1 MEGFLQNEDY
11 QMIENSFA
19 ITTTFIAYLIM
30 MLAIGVIAYKRTSN
44 STDYFLGGRSLG
56 PWPAALSAG
65 ASDMSGWLLLGL
77 PGYAY
82 AAGFEAFWLAGG
94 LLVGTWANWL
104 ISAKR
109 LRTYSITT
117 ESLTLPEFL
126 SRRFNDN
133 SKLIQTISAFF
144 ILLFFLFYTS
154 SGLVAGGKL
163 FETVFGLD
171 YTTAV
176 IIGTVC
182 VVSYTLFG
190 GFLAVS
196 WTDLVQGLLMSA
208 ALLIVP
214 IAAMNGGLGQ
224 LSSDLHNIN
233 PELLTLWNDAKG
245 EPLSAIAI
253 ISLAAWGLGY
263 FGQPHI
269 LARFKATR
277 SNKDLTTARRIAV
290 IWTALSMVGAML
302 VGLVGLVG
310 LIYVTNSGAPKLDDG
325 EKIFM
330 LLVNAMFHPVIAG
343 ILLAAI
349 LAAIM
354 STADSQLLVS
364 SSAMAEDLYKQVLKK
379 DATSEEIV
387 RVGRFAVILIS
398 LIALVLAMTP
408 DSSVLGLVSYAWAG
422 FGAAFGPAIVLSLYW
437 SRMNRNGA
445 LAGIVVGGVTIVLWK
460 QFTGGWFDVYEIV
473 PGIILSTLSIVIV
486 SLITGEPEDE
496 VKKQHAEFEKNLVEL
511 D

>member
-1 MEGFLQNEDY
+1 M
-11 QMIENSFA
+11 ENSFA

-290 IWTALSMVGAML
+290 IWTALSMIGAM
-302 VGLVGLVG
+302 LVGLVG

-486 SLITGEPEDE
+486 SLMTGEPEDE
-496 VKKQHAEFEKNLVEL
+496 VKKQHAEFKKNLVEL

>member
-1 MEGFLQNEDY
+1 MEGNVKSEDIY
-11 QMIENSFA
+11 MENSFA
-19 ITTTFIAYLIM
+19 ITSTFIVYLILMLSIGVYAYL
-30 MLAIGVIAYKRTSN
+30 RTKN

-56 PWPAALSAG
+56 PWPAAISAG

-82 AAGFEAFWLAGG
+82 AAGIESCWIAIG
-94 LLVGTWANWL
+94 LLVGNWLNWL
-104 ISAKR
+104 IAAKR

-117 ESLTLPEFL
+117 DSITIPEFL
-126 SRRFNDN
+126 SRRFNDSSN
-133 SKLIQTISAFF
+133 LIQTISAVF

-171 YTTAV
+171 YSTAV
-176 IIGTVC
+176 IIWTIC

-190 GFLAVS
+190 GFLAVA
-196 WTDLVQGLLMSA
+196 WTDLVQGLLMAA
-208 ALLIVP
+208 ALLVVP
-214 IAAMNGGLGQ
+214 VAMMQGDFSDIEHS
-224 LSSDLHNIN
+224 LSAIN
-233 PELLTLWNDAKG
+233 PELLTLWNGVDGK
-245 EPLSAIAI
+245 PLSAIAI
-253 ISLAAWGLGY
+253 ISLLAWGLGY

-269 LARFKATR
+269 LARFQATR
-277 SNKDLTTARRIAV
+277 SNKDLTSARRIA
-290 IWTALSMVGAML
+290 IGWTTLSMAGAIS
-302 VGLVGLVG
+302 VGLIG
-310 LIYVTNSGAPKLDDG
+310 LIYVTNHPVVSLEDG

-330 LLVNAMFHPVIAG
+330 LLVNAAFHPVIAG

-364 SSAMAEDLYKQVLKK
+364 SSALAEDFYKQVVKRN
-379 DATSEEIV
+379 ATSEEVV
-387 RVGRFAVILIS
+387 RVGRIGVMVISIT
-398 LIALVLAMTP
+398 ALVLAMTP

-422 FGAAFGPAIVLSLYW
+422 FGAAFGPVLVLSLYW

-445 LAGIVVGGVTIVLWK
+445 LAGIVVGGVTIVVWK
-460 QFTGGWFDVYEIV
+460 QLTGGIFDVYEIV
-473 PGIILSTLSIVIV
+473 PGMVFSTVAIVTV
-486 SLITGEPEDE
+486 TLISKEPE
-496 VKKQHAEFEKNLVEL
+496 KKVVAQHSSFLKQLDEL

>member
-1 MEGFLQNEDY
+1 
-11 QMIENSFA
+11 MIENSFA
-19 ITTTFIAYLIM
+19 ITATFAAYLIM
-30 MLAIGVIAYKRTSN
+30 MLAIGYYAYQRTSN
-44 STDYFLGGRSLG
+44 SSDYFLGGRSLG

-82 AAGFEAFWLAGG
+82 AAGIEAFWLAGG
-94 LLVGTWANWL
+94 LLIGTWANWY
-104 ISAKR
+104 ICAKR
-109 LRTYSITT
+109 LRTYSVTT
-117 ESLTLPEFL
+117 ESLTIPEFL
-126 SRRFNDN
+126 ARRFGDK
-133 SKLIQTISAFF
+133 SKLIQSISAFF

-171 YTTAV
+171 YSYAV
-176 IIGTVC
+176 VIGAIC

-214 IAAMNGGLGQ
+214 IAAMQGGFGQ
-224 LSSDLHNIN
+224 LTADLATIN
-233 PELLTLWNDAKG
+233 PELLTLWNDSKG
-245 EPLSAIAI
+245 EPLTAVAI
-253 ISLAAWGLGY
+253 ISLVAWGLGY

-277 SNKDLTTARRIAV
+277 TNRDLTVARRIAV
-290 IWTALSMVGAML
+290 VWTGISMAGALL
-302 VGLVGLVG
+302 VGLVGLT
-310 LIYVTNSGAPKLDDG
+310 YVTNSPMGELADG

-330 LLVNAMFHPVIAG
+330 VLVNAIFHPVIAG

-364 SSAMAEDLYKQVLKK
+364 SSALAEDFYKQVFKP
-379 DATSEEIV
+379 DATSEEV
-387 RVGRFAVILIS
+387 VKVGRIGVIFIS
-398 LIALVLAMTP
+398 IFALVLAANP

-445 LAGIVVGGVTIVLWK
+445 LAGIVVGGITIVVWK
-460 QFTGGWFDVYEIV
+460 QLSGGWFDVYEIV
-473 PGIILSTLSIVIV
+473 PGIILSTIAIVV
-486 SLITGEPEDE
+486 GSLASSEPEQAVVEQHSKYKRLLDE
-496 VKKQHAEFEKNLVEL
+496 LE
-511 D
+511 

>member
-1 MEGFLQNEDY
+1 M
-11 QMIENSFA
+11 ENSFA
-19 ITTTFIAYLIM
+19 ITTTFIAYLIL
-30 MLAIGVIAYKRTSN
+30 MLAIGVIAYQRTKN

-82 AAGFEAFWLAGG
+82 AAGIEALWLAGG
-94 LLVGTWANWL
+94 LLVGTWLNWL

-117 ESLTLPEFL
+117 DALTLPEFL

-133 SKLIQTISAFF
+133 SKLIQVISAFF

-196 WTDLVQGLLMSA
+196 WTDLVQGLLMAA
-208 ALLIVP
+208 ALMIVP
-214 IAAMNGGLGQ
+214 IAAMEGGLGQ
-224 LSSDLHNIN
+224 LSTDLTNIN
-233 PELLTLWNDAKG
+233 PQLLTLWNDTKG

-253 ISLAAWGLGY
+253 ISLVAWGLGY

-269 LARFKATR
+269 LARFKAAR

-302 VGLVGLVG
+302 VGLVGL
-310 LIYVTNSGAPKLDDG
+310 IYVTNSGVSIDDG

-330 LLVNAMFHPVIAG
+330 LLVNSIFHPVVAG
-343 ILLAAI
+343 VLLAAI

-364 SSAMAEDLYKQVLKK
+364 SSALAEDFYKQLVKK

-387 RVGRFAVILIS
+387 MVGRIAVVAISIVALI
-398 LIALVLAMTP
+398 LAMTP

-422 FGAAFGPAIVLSLYW
+422 FGAAFGPALVLSLYW

-445 LAGIVVGGVTIVLWK
+445 LAGIVIGGVTIVIWK
-460 QFTGGWFDVYEIV
+460 QLTGGWFDVYEIV
-473 PGIILSTLSIVIV
+473 PGIIFSTIAIVVV
-486 SLITGEPEDE
+486 SMMTGEPEE
-496 VKKQHAEFEKNLVEL
+496 SVKAQHAKFEKQLTEL
-511 D
+511 E

>member
-1 MEGFLQNEDY
+1 
-11 QMIENSFA
+11 MIESSFA
-19 ITTTFIAYLIM
+19 ITGTFIAYLILM
-30 MLAIGVIAYKRTSN
+30 VAIGVYAYKKTS
-44 STDYFLGGRSLG
+44 SSSDYFLGGRSLG

-82 AAGFEAFWLAGG
+82 AAGIESFWLAGG

-104 ISAKR
+104 VSAKR
-109 LRTYSITT
+109 LRTYSIQTDA
-117 ESLTLPEFL
+117 LTLPEFL
-126 SRRFNDN
+126 SRRFDDK

-171 YTTAV
+171 YSTAV
-176 IIGTVC
+176 IIGTLC

-196 WTDLVQGLLMSA
+196 WTDLVQGLLMAA
-208 ALLIVP
+208 ALMIVP
-214 IAAMNGGLGQ
+214 IAVMEGGFGQ
-224 LSSDLHNIN
+224 LATDMHNIN

-253 ISLAAWGLGY
+253 ISLVAWGLGY

-269 LARFKATR
+269 LARFKASRTNR
-277 SNKDLTTARRIAV
+277 ELGTARRIAV
-290 IWTALSMVGAML
+290 GWTALSMAGAIL
-302 VGLVGLVG
+302 VGLVGLVW
-310 LIYVTNSGAPKLDDG
+310 VNSHPGTELGDG

-330 LLVNAMFHPVIAG
+330 LLVNSVFHPVIAG

-349 LAAIM
+349 LAAVM

-364 SSAMAEDLYKQVLKK
+364 SSALAEDFYKQVIKQ
-379 DATSEEIV
+379 DASSQEIV
-387 RVGRFAVILIS
+387 MVGRIGVVAIS
-398 LIALVLAMTP
+398 IIALILAMTP

-422 FGAAFGPAIVLSLYW
+422 FGAAFGPAVVLSLYW
-437 SRMNRNGA
+437 KGMNRNGA
-445 LAGIVVGGVTIVLWK
+445 LAGILIGGITIVVWK
-460 QFTGGWFDVYEIV
+460 QLTGGWFDVYEIV
-473 PGIILSTLSIVIV
+473 PGIIFSTIAIVGV
-486 SLITGEPEDE
+486 SKLTGGADNTVLE
-496 VKKQHAEFEKNLVEL
+496 QHREFEKKLVEL
-511 D
+511 E

>member
-1 MEGFLQNEDY
+1 M
-11 QMIENSFA
+11 ENSFA
-19 ITTTFIAYLIM
+19 ITTTFIAYLIL
-30 MLAIGVIAYKRTSN
+30 MLAIGVIAYQRTKN
-44 STDYFLGGRSLG
+44 SSDYFLGGRSLG

-82 AAGFEAFWLAGG
+82 AAGIEAFWLAGG
-94 LLVGTWANWL
+94 LLVGTWLNWL
-104 ISAKR
+104 INAKR

-117 ESLTLPEFL
+117 DALTLPEFL
-126 SRRFNDN
+126 SRRFNDK
-133 SKLIQTISAFF
+133 SKMIQVISAFF

-176 IIGTVC
+176 VIGTVC

-196 WTDLVQGLLMSA
+196 WTDLVQGLLMAA
-208 ALLIVP
+208 ALMIVP
-214 IAAMNGGLGQ
+214 IAAMEGGFSDLGGQ
-224 LSSDLHNIN
+224 LENIN
-233 PELLTLWNDAKG
+233 PELLTLWNDSKG

-253 ISLAAWGLGY
+253 ISLVAWGLGY

-277 SNKDLTTARRIAV
+277 TNKDLTTARRIAV
-290 IWTALSMVGAML
+290 IWTALSMLGAML
-302 VGLVGLVG
+302 VGIVG
-310 LIYVTNSGAPKLDDG
+310 LIYVNNSGVTVDDG

-330 LLVNAMFHPVIAG
+330 LLVNSLFHPVIAG

-349 LAAIM
+349 LAAVM

-364 SSAMAEDLYKQVLKK
+364 SSALAEDFYKQVFKQ
-379 DATSEEIV
+379 DASSEEIV
-387 RVGRFAVILIS
+387 MVGRIAVIGIS
-398 LIALVLAMTP
+398 IVALVLAMTP

-422 FGAAFGPAIVLSLYW
+422 FGAAFGPALILSLYW
-437 SRMNRNGA
+437 ARMNRNGA
-445 LAGIVVGGVTIVLWK
+445 LAGILVGGVTIVVWK
-460 QFTGGWFDVYEIV
+460 QLSGGWFDVYEIV
-473 PGIILSTLSIVIV
+473 PGIIFSTISIVVV
-486 SLITGEPEDE
+486 SMLTGEPEE
-496 VKKQHAEFEKNLVEL
+496 SVKAQHAKFEKQLVEL

>member
-1 MEGFLQNEDY
+1 
-11 QMIENSFA
+11 MIESSFA
-19 ITTTFIAYLIM
+19 ITSTFIAYLIM
-30 MLAIGVIAYKRTSN
+30 MLAIGYYAYKRTSN
-44 STDYFLGGRSLG
+44 STDYFLGGRTLG

-65 ASDMSGWLLLGL
+65 ASDMSGWLLLGV

-82 AAGFEAFWLAGG
+82 ASGLEAVWICAG
-94 LLVGTWANWL
+94 LLIGSWLNWL
-104 ISAKR
+104 VSAKR

-117 ESLTLPEFL
+117 DAITIPDFL
-126 SRRFNDN
+126 SRRFLDK

-171 YTTAV
+171 YKIAV
-176 IIGTVC
+176 VIGTVC
-182 VVSYTLFG
+182 VISYTLFG
-190 GFLAVS
+190 GFLAVA

-214 IAAMNGGLGQ
+214 IAAMSGGFTQ
-224 LSSDLHNIN
+224 VDIDLNNIN
-233 PELLTLWNDAKG
+233 PELLNMWTSAKG
-245 EPLSAIAI
+245 EPLTAIAI
-253 ISLAAWGLGY
+253 ISLVAWGLGY

-290 IWTALSMVGAML
+290 VWTALSMAGAIM
-302 VGLVGLVG
+302 VGLVG
-310 LIYVTNSGAPKLDDG
+310 LIYVNGHPTLQIEDG

-330 LLVNAMFHPVIAG
+330 ILVNAIFHPVMAG

-364 SSAMAEDLYKQVLKK
+364 SSALAEDFYKQVFKK
-379 DATSEEIV
+379 DATPQQV
-387 RVGRFAVILIS
+387 VMVGRIAVVGVSALALI
-398 LIALVLAMTP
+398 LAMNP
-408 DSSVLGLVSYAWAG
+408 ESSVLGLVSYAWAG

-437 SRMNRNGA
+437 SKMNRNGA
-445 LAGIVVGGVTIVLWK
+445 LVGIVIGGATIVIWK
-460 QFTGGWFDVYEIV
+460 QLTGGWFDVYEIV
-473 PGIILSTLSIVIV
+473 PGVIFSTISIVVV
-486 SLITGEPEDE
+486 SLLTGGPNEE
-496 VKKQHAEFEKNLVEL
+496 VTQQYKKYQRQLEEL

>member
-1 MEGFLQNEDY
+1 M
-11 QMIENSFA
+11 ENSFA
-19 ITTTFIAYLIM
+19 ITTTFIAYLIL
-30 MLAIGVIAYKRTSN
+30 MLAIGVIAYQRTKN

-82 AAGFEAFWLAGG
+82 AAGIEAFWLAGG

-117 ESLTLPEFL
+117 DSLTIPEFF

-163 FETVFGLD
+163 FETVFGLE
-171 YTTAV
+171 YSTAV

-214 IAAMNGGLGQ
+214 IAAMQGGFSDIANQ
-224 LSSDLHNIN
+224 LEAMN
-233 PELLTLWNDAKG
+233 PELLTLWNDSKG
-245 EPLSAIAI
+245 QPLSAVAI
-253 ISLAAWGLGY
+253 ISLVAWGLGY

-290 IWTALSMVGAML
+290 AWTGLSMLGAMM
-302 VGLVGLVG
+302 VGVVG
-310 LIYVTNSGAPKLDDG
+310 LIYVHSTGNLSLDDG

-330 LLVNAMFHPVIAG
+330 LLVNAMFHPVVAG

-364 SSAMAEDLYKQVLKK
+364 SSALAEDFYKQVFKK
-379 DATSEEIV
+379 DASSEEV
-387 RVGRFAVILIS
+387 VMVGRVAVIAIS
-398 LIALVLAMTP
+398 IVALVLAMTP

-422 FGAAFGPAIVLSLYW
+422 FGAAFGPAMVLSLYW

-445 LAGIVVGGVTIVLWK
+445 LAGIIVGGVTIVVWK
-460 QFTGGWFDVYEIV
+460 QLTGGIFDMYEIV
-473 PGIILSTLSIVIV
+473 PGIVFSTLAIVGV
-486 SLITGEPEDE
+486 SLATEEPDE
-496 VKKQHAEFEKNLVEL
+496 TVKAQYQQFEKQLREL
-511 D
+511 P

>member
-1 MEGFLQNEDY
+1 M
-11 QMIENSFA
+11 ENSFA
-19 ITTTFIAYLIM
+19 ITATFIAYLIL
-30 MLAIGVIAYKRTSN
+30 MLAIGVIAYQRTKN
-44 STDYFLGGRSLG
+44 SSDYFLGGRSLG

-77 PGYAY
+77 PGYAF
-82 AAGFEAFWLAGG
+82 AAGIEAFWLAGG
-94 LLVGTWANWL
+94 LLAGTWLNWL
-104 ISAKR
+104 INAKR

-117 ESLTLPEFL
+117 DSLTLPEYL

-133 SKLIQTISAFF
+133 SKLIQVISAFF

-196 WTDLVQGLLMSA
+196 WTDLVQGLLMAA
-208 ALLIVP
+208 ALVIVP
-214 IAAMNGGLGQ
+214 IVAMEGGFSDLEGQ
-224 LSSDLHNIN
+224 LANIN
-233 PELLTLWNDAKG
+233 PQLLTLWNDSKG

-253 ISLAAWGLGY
+253 ISLVAWGLGY

-269 LARFKATR
+269 LARFKASR

-290 IWTALSMVGAML
+290 IWTALSMFGAML
-302 VGLVGLVG
+302 VGLVGL
-310 LIYVTNSGAPKLDDG
+310 IYVSNSGISVDDG

-330 LLVNAMFHPVIAG
+330 LLVNAMFHPVVAG

-364 SSAMAEDLYKQVLKK
+364 SSALAEDFYKQVFKK
-379 DATSEEIV
+379 DASSEEIV
-387 RVGRFAVILIS
+387 MVGRIAVIAIS
-398 LIALVLAMTP
+398 IVALTLAMTP

-422 FGAAFGPAIVLSLYW
+422 FGAAFGPALVLSLYW
-437 SRMNRNGA
+437 PRMNRNGA
-445 LAGIVVGGVTIVLWK
+445 LTGIIVGGVTIVVWK
-460 QFTGGWFDVYEIV
+460 QISGGWFDVYEIV
-473 PGIILSTLSIVIV
+473 PGIIFSTISIVVV
-486 SLITGEPEDE
+486 SLLTGEPEE
-496 VKKQHAEFEKNLVEL
+496 SVKSQHSKYQKLLTEL
-511 D
+511 E

>member
-1 MEGFLQNEDY
+1 
-11 QMIENSFA
+11 MIENNFA
-19 ITTTFIAYLIM
+19 ITATFIAYLSA
-30 MLAIGVIAYKRTSN
+30 MLFIGFYAYKRTSN
-44 STDYFLGGRSLG
+44 SSDYFLGGRTLG

-77 PGYAY
+77 PGYAFVS
-82 AAGFEAFWLAGG
+82 GMESLWLAGG
-94 LLVGTWANWL
+94 LLVGTWANWF

-117 ESLTLPEFL
+117 DNALTLPEFI
-126 SRRFNDN
+126 SRRFNDQT
-133 SKLIQTISAFF
+133 KLVQTISAFF
-144 ILLFFLFYTS
+144 ILIFFLFYTS
-154 SGLVAGGKL
+154 AGLVAGGKL
-163 FETVFGLD
+163 FETVFALD
-171 YTTAV
+171 YNVAV
-176 IIGTVC
+176 IIGTAC

-214 IAAMNGGLGQ
+214 IAAMQGGFAQLGI
-224 LSSDLHNIN
+224 DLETIN
-233 PELLTLWNDAKG
+233 PELLSVWKNIDG
-245 EPLSAIAI
+245 QPLSWIGI
-253 ISLAAWGLGY
+253 LSLVAWGFGY

-277 SNKDLTTARRIAV
+277 TNKDLTTARRIAV
-290 IWTALSMVGAML
+290 TWTALSMAGAI
-302 VGLVGLVG
+302 LVGLVG
-310 LIYVTNSGAPKLDDG
+310 LIYVEGNLADGLVDG

-330 LLVNAMFHPVIAG
+330 LLVNAIFHPVIAG

-364 SSAMAEDLYKQVLKK
+364 SSALAEDFYKQLVRPE
-379 DATSEEIV
+379 ASSSEV
-387 RVGRFAVILIS
+387 MLVGRLGVIGLS
-398 LIALVLAMTP
+398 LVALFLAFNP

-422 FGAAFGPAIVLSLYW
+422 FGAAFGPVLLLSLYW
-437 SRMNRNGA
+437 KRMNRNGA
-445 LAGIVVGGVTIVLWK
+445 LAGILVGGITIVVWK
-460 QFTGGWFDVYEIV
+460 QLQGGIFDVYEIV
-473 PGIILSTLSIVIV
+473 PGIIFAAAAIIIASVATAAPEK
-486 SLITGEPEDE
+486 LIAD
-496 VKKQHAEFEKNLVEL
+496 QFAEFEKNLAEL

>member
-1 MEGFLQNEDY
+1 M
-11 QMIENSFA
+11 ENSFA
-19 ITTTFIAYLIM
+19 ITTTFIVYLIL
-30 MLAIGVIAYKRTSN
+30 MLAIGVYAYQRTKN
-44 STDYFLGGRSLG
+44 SADYFLGGRSLG

-82 AAGFEAFWLAGG
+82 AAGIEAFWLAGG

-104 ISAKR
+104 ITAKR

-117 ESLTLPEFL
+117 DALTLPEFL

-171 YTTAV
+171 YSTAV
-176 IIGTVC
+176 IVGTVC

-196 WTDLVQGLLMSA
+196 WTDLVQGLLMAA
-208 ALLIVP
+208 ALMIVP
-214 IAAMNGGLGQ
+214 IAAMNGGFTKLDN
-224 LSSDLHNIN
+224 DLLAIN
-233 PELLTLWNDAKG
+233 PQLLTMWNDVKG
-245 EPLSAIAI
+245 QPLSAVAI
-253 ISLAAWGLGY
+253 VSLVAWGLGY

-290 IWTALSMVGAML
+290 IWTGLSMAGAM
-302 VGLVGLVG
+302 LVGLVG
-310 LIYVTNSGAPKLDDG
+310 LIYVTNDGSIQLDDG

-330 LLVNAMFHPVIAG
+330 LLVNAIFHPVMAG

-349 LAAIM
+349 LTAIM

-364 SSAMAEDLYKQVLKK
+364 SSALAEDFYKQVYKK

-387 RVGRFAVILIS
+387 RVGRAAVIIIS
-398 LIALVLAMTP
+398 IIALILAMTP

-422 FGAAFGPAIVLSLYW
+422 FGAAFGPALVLSLYW

-445 LAGIVVGGVTIVLWK
+445 LAGIVIGGITIVVWK
-460 QFTGGWFDVYEIV
+460 QLSGGWYDVYEIV
-473 PGIILSTLSIVIV
+473 PGIIFSTIAIVAV
-486 SLITGEPEDE
+486 SLLTGEPEE
-496 VKKQHAEFEKNLVEL
+496 AVKKQHLTFKKHLVEL

>member
-1 MEGFLQNEDY
+1 
-11 QMIENSFA
+11 MIENSFA

-277 SNKDLTTARRIAV
+277 SNKDLTAARRIAV
-290 IWTALSMVGAML
+290 IWTALSMVGAM
-302 VGLVGLVG
+302 LVGLVG

-398 LIALVLAMTP
+398 LVALVLAMTP

-422 FGAAFGPAIVLSLYW
+422 FGAAFGPVVILSLYW
-437 SRMNRNGA
+437 NEMNRKWCFSWHGCRCCNS
-445 LAGIVVGGVTIVLWK
+445 IVLDLCANHNQW
-460 QFTGGWFDVYEIV
+460 
-473 PGIILSTLSIVIV
+473 SIFKCNYV
-486 SLITGEPEDE
+486 
-496 VKKQHAEFEKNLVEL
+496 
-511 D
+511 

>member
-1 MEGFLQNEDY
+1 
-11 QMIENSFA
+11 MIENSFA
-19 ITTTFIAYLIM
+19 ITGTFITYLIAM
-30 MLAIGVIAYKRTSN
+30 MAIGYIAYKRTSN
-44 STDYFLGGRSLG
+44 SADYFLGGRTLG

-82 AAGFEAFWLAGG
+82 AAGIESFWLAGG
-94 LLVGTWANWL
+94 LLLGTWLNWL
-104 ISAKR
+104 ICAKR

-117 ESLTLPEFL
+117 DNALTLPEFL
-126 SRRFNDN
+126 ARRFDDK

-171 YTTAV
+171 YTIAV
-176 IIGTVC
+176 IVGTVC

-214 IAAMNGGLGQ
+214 IAAMNGGVG
-224 LSSDLHNIN
+224 DLTAALELKN
-233 PELLTLWNDAKG
+233 PELMTLFNDVKG

-277 SNKDLTTARRIAV
+277 SNADIATARRIAV
-290 IWTALSMVGAML
+290 VWTALSMAGAIL
-302 VGLVGLVG
+302 VGLVGIL
-310 LIYVTNSGAPKLDDG
+310 YVDNQLAGDLADG

-330 LLVNAMFHPVIAG
+330 LLVNSMFHPVIAG

-364 SSAMAEDLYKQVLKK
+364 SSALAEDFYKQVFRPQASQ
-379 DATSEEIV
+379 DEIV
-387 RVGRFAVILIS
+387 TVGRAAVIILSIV
-398 LIALVLAMTP
+398 ALVLAMNP

-422 FGAAFGPAIVLSLYW
+422 FGAAFGPALLLSLYW
-437 SRMNRNGA
+437 KGMNRNGA
-445 LAGIVVGGVTIVLWK
+445 LAGIVVGAMTVVIWK
-460 QFTGGWFDVYEIV
+460 QLNGGIFDLYEIV
-473 PGIILSTLSIVIV
+473 PGFILATISIIAISSV
-486 SLITGEPEDE
+486 TGNASSE
-496 VKKQHAEFEKNLVEL
+496 VEAQFDQYEKNLVEF

>member
-1 MEGFLQNEDY
+1 MG
-11 QMIENSFA
+11 NSFA
-19 ITTTFIAYLIM
+19 ITTTFIAYLIL
-30 MLAIGVIAYKRTSN
+30 MLAIGVIAYQRTKN

-82 AAGFEAFWLAGG
+82 AAGIEAFWLAGG

-104 ISAKR
+104 INAKR

-117 ESLTLPEFL
+117 DSLTIPEFF
-126 SRRFNDN
+126 SRRFNDK
-133 SKLIQTISAFF
+133 SKMIQTISAFF

-171 YTTAV
+171 YSVAV
-176 IIGTVC
+176 IIGTIC
-182 VVSYTLFG
+182 VVSYTMFG

-196 WTDLVQGLLMSA
+196 WTDLVQGLLMAA
-208 ALLIVP
+208 ALMIVP
-214 IAAMNGGLGQ
+214 IAAMQGDFG
-224 LSSDLHNIN
+224 DLAAKLEAIN
-233 PELLTLWNDAKG
+233 PQLLTLWNDSKG

-253 ISLAAWGLGY
+253 ISLVAWGLGY

-290 IWTALSMVGAML
+290 VWTGLSMVGAL
-302 VGLVGLVG
+302 LVGLVG
-310 LIYVTNSGAPKLDDG
+310 LIYVTNSGGVSLDDG

-330 LLVNAMFHPVIAG
+330 LLVNAMFHPVVAG

-364 SSAMAEDLYKQVLKK
+364 SSALAEDFYKQVYKK
-379 DATSEEIV
+379 DASSEEIV
-387 RVGRFAVILIS
+387 MVGRIAVVGISIVALI
-398 LIALVLAMTP
+398 LAMTP
-408 DSSVLGLVSYAWAG
+408 DSTVLGLVSYAWAG
-422 FGAAFGPAIVLSLYW
+422 FGAAFGPAMVLSLYW

-445 LAGIVVGGVTIVLWK
+445 LAGIVVGGVTIVVWK
-460 QFTGGWFDVYEIV
+460 QLSGGLFDMYEIV
-473 PGIILSTLSIVIV
+473 PGIIFSALAIVVV
-486 SLITGEPEDE
+486 SLMTGEPDE
-496 VKKQHAEFEKNLVEL
+496 TVKAQHAKFKKQLIEL
-511 D
+511 E

>member
-1 MEGFLQNEDY
+1 
-11 QMIENSFA
+11 MIESSFA
-19 ITTTFIAYLIM
+19 ITGTFIAYLILM
-30 MLAIGVIAYKRTSN
+30 VAIGVYAYKKTS
-44 STDYFLGGRSLG
+44 SSSDYFLGGRSLG

-82 AAGFEAFWLAGG
+82 AAGIESLWLAGG

-104 ISAKR
+104 VSAKR
-109 LRTYSITT
+109 LRTYSIQTDA
-117 ESLTLPEFL
+117 LTLPEFL
-126 SRRFNDN
+126 SRRFDDK

-171 YTTAV
+171 YSTAV
-176 IIGTVC
+176 IIGTLC

-196 WTDLVQGLLMSA
+196 WTDLVQGLLMAA
-208 ALLIVP
+208 ALMIVP
-214 IAAMNGGLGQ
+214 IAVMEGGFGQ
-224 LSSDLHNIN
+224 LATDMHNIN

-253 ISLAAWGLGY
+253 ISLVAWGLGY

-269 LARFKATR
+269 LARFKASRTNR
-277 SNKDLTTARRIAV
+277 ELGTARRIAV
-290 IWTALSMVGAML
+290 GWTALSMAGAIL
-302 VGLVGLVG
+302 VGLVGLVWVNG
-310 LIYVTNSGAPKLDDG
+310 HPGTELADG

-330 LLVNAMFHPVIAG
+330 LLVNTVFHPVIAG

-349 LAAIM
+349 LAAVM

-364 SSAMAEDLYKQVLKK
+364 SSALAEDFYKQVIKP
-379 DATSEEIV
+379 DASSQEIV
-387 RVGRFAVILIS
+387 MVGRIGVVVISI
-398 LIALVLAMTP
+398 IALILAMTP

-422 FGAAFGPAIVLSLYW
+422 FGAAFGPAVVLSLYW
-437 SRMNRNGA
+437 KGMNRNGA
-445 LAGIVVGGVTIVLWK
+445 LAGILIGGITIVVWK
-460 QFTGGWFDVYEIV
+460 QLTGGWFDVYEIV
-473 PGIILSTLSIVIV
+473 PGIIFSTIAIVGV
-486 SLITGEPEDE
+486 SKLTDGADNTVLE
-496 VKKQHAEFEKNLVEL
+496 QHREFEKKLVEL
-511 D
+511 E